1 MRLMTAPE
9 PRSHR
14 SAPWACVIAA
24 ALLVASCSSDDKTS
38 QGSSGAAPTT
48 AVGSDAPQSTSAGNA
63 DTPTTNAGTDS
74 GESTTT
80 APVAASETTAPDIM
94 RGPPI
99 MSTVPGSTGETTETT
114 AVTATTDTTLE
125 VTTTSAAP
133 ESTTTTPPPV
143 TEPATTAPAGDGC
156 VSCAASYVF
165 PYAFFDVPQLGTEP
179 VRGTGCG
186 ADGKLG
192 EVIPDGIWDARRI
205 TISASTIG
213 IDVQCVYYGASG
225 AQLLA
230 NCLAEEGP
238 DGCEDTD
245 PDFWF
250 VNASSRIR
258 TMPLAPEFRRRYATI
273 DCVDPGPG
281 NTRGVEGQD
290 DFDSWVVIEQGQA
303 TFVLTSCVY
312 G

>member
-1 MRLMTAPE
+1 MRQTIAPE
-9 PRSHR
+9 LRPSRS
-14 SAPWACVIAA
+14 SLLACVAVA
-24 ALLVASCSSDDKTS
+24 VALVMSACSSDDTAS
-38 QGSSGAAPTT
+38 DDASGAA
-48 AVGSDAPQSTSAGNA
+48 
-63 DTPTTNAGTDS
+63 
-74 GESTTT
+74 TTT
-80 APVAASETTAPDIM
+80 ATVTDAPESTDASEPEATTTTTSVAGATTTVSPVAMSETTAPDIM
-94 RGPPI
+94 RDPPI
-99 MSTVPGSTGETTETT
+99 MSTVPSSTETT
-114 AVTATTDTTLE
+114 VE
-125 VTTTSAAP
+125 VTTTSTAP
-133 ESTTTTPPPV
+133 ESTTTTPPI
-143 TEPATTAPAGDGC
+143 TEPATTVPPGDGC
-156 VSCAASYVF
+156 VSCAADFVF
-165 PYAFFDVPQLGTEP
+165 PYAYFAVPQLGTEP

-186 ADGKLG
+186 ADGNLG

-213 IDVQCVYYGASG
+213 IDVQCVYYGDSG

-258 TMPLAPEFRRRYATI
+258 TMPLAPEFRRRYATS
-273 DCVDPGPG
+273 DGCADPGPG

-290 DFDSWVVIEQGQA
+290 EFDSWVIIEQGEA
-303 TFVLTSCVY
+303 TFALTSCIY

>member
-1 MRLMTAPE
+1 MRQMTAPLLR
-9 PRSHR
+9 PHR
-14 SAPWACVIAA
+14 SALWTCLIAS
-24 ALLVASCSSDDKTS
+24 ALLVAACSSDDKTS
-38 QGSSGAAPTT
+38 QDSSGAAPTT
-48 AVGSDAPQSTSAGNA
+48 AFDSNAPQSTSAGDA
-63 DTPTTNAGTDS
+63 ESATTIAGTDP
-74 GESTTT
+74 GASTTT
-80 APVAASETTAPDIM
+80 SPVAASETTAPDIM

-99 MSTVPGSTGETTETT
+99 MSTVPDSTGDTTAATATTGVTETT
-114 AVTATTDTTLE
+114 VE

-133 ESTTTTPPPV
+133 ESTTTTPPI
-143 TEPATTAPAGDGC
+143 TEPATTVPAGDGC
-156 VSCAASYVF
+156 VSCAANFVF

-186 ADGKLG
+186 ADGTLG
-192 EVIPDGIWDARRI
+192 EVIPDGIWDARSI
-205 TISASTIG
+205 KISASTIG
-213 IDVQCVYYGASG
+213 IDVQCVYYGNSG

-238 DGCEDTD
+238 DGCEGTD

-258 TMPLAPEFRRRYATI
+258 TMPLAAEFRRRYATI

-290 DFDSWVVIEQGQA
+290 EFDSWVIIEQGEA
-303 TFVLTSCVY
+303 TFALTSCVY